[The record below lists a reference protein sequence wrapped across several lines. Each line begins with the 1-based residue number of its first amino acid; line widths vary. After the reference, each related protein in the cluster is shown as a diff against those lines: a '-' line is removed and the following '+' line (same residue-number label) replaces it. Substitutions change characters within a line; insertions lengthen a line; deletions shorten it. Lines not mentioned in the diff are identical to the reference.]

1 MRLLARPLDLGS
13 HLPPREAQ
21 LAKFHWAFEKLH
33 LKEGYKLMDIGC
45 GCSDWLWWLKN
56 EKRMKVVGLN
66 VTKARAVLGEDC
78 LLNTYL
84 TSIIGP
90 GETPQPAWVTPVA
103 RRLAQNRE
111 LSERGGSGRR
121 KARPRP
127 FAPTV
132 ASLGGV
138 GAVGAALQD
147 AIEAV

>member
-1 MRLLARPLDLGS
+1 MELQHSVVRYGSSETHAGAEAQECRGLWSTPAEWAPLSARP
-13 HLPPREAQ
+13 PPQSCRPERPAS
-21 LAKFHWAFEKLH
+21 A
-33 LKEGYKLMDIGC
+33 GP
-45 GCSDWLWWLKN
+45 
-56 EKRMKVVGLN
+56 
-66 VTKARAVLGEDC
+66 RAASV
-78 LLNTYL
+78 
-84 TSIIGP
+84 IRAA